1 MGLVILGCVVGGVAL
16 YFLIV
21 RPFFVPLTKRIP
33 TGKSYRATLTGSRE
47 RRRCASGY

>member
-1 MGLVILGCVVGGVAL
+1 MGFVLLACAVGGVAL

-33 TGKSYRATLTGSRE
+33 TGKSYRATLTGSRQH
-47 RRRCASGY
+47 RCVSGS